1 LLLDEDFSTAAALEV
16 DFSELED
23 SSPEVEDFPF
33 EAEDFSFED
42 ELAEDSFDE
51 DEDKRVDLSLDD
63 FAFCDEEL

>member
-1 LLLDEDFSTAAALEV
+1 MLLDEDFSTAAALE
-16 DFSELED
+16 DAFTELED
-23 SSPEVEDFPF
+23 SSSELEAFSF
-33 EAEDFSFED
+33 ELEDFSFDD